1 MSELSNI
8 FNSNNNITE
17 EQLMLYLQGKLTGD
31 ALHEVEKQMSDS
43 AFIDDAAEGLQSI
56 QDKTKLENYVLQLNK
71 NLHQQL
77 QNKKTKKEK
86 RNIKNLQ
93 WGIVA
98 AAIILLLCLLGY
110 TVLKM
115 MQH

>member
-1 MSELSNI
+1 MSEISNI
-8 FNSNNNITE
+8 FNDNSNITE

-31 ALHEVEKQMSDS
+31 ALHEVEKQMADS
-43 AFIDDAAEGLQSI
+43 AFIDDAAEGLQSV
-56 QDKTKLENYVLQLNK
+56 QDTNKLENYVQQLNK

-77 QNKKTKKEK
+77 QNRKTKKEK
-86 RNIKNLQ
+86 RRIKNLQ

-98 AAIILLLCLLGY
+98 AVVIMLLCLVGY
-110 TVLKM
+110 IVLKM